1 MCGRFSLISDLSA
14 LQLRFDFENPVTDY
28 APRFNIAPT
37 QNVLTVRWE
46 DGHNVAEHMR
56 WGLIP
61 SWAKDMSIG
70 NRAINARAETLTE
83 RPMFRTP
90 LRRRR
95 CLILADGFYE
105 WLRQGKARQPMR
117 ILLTTGEPFAFA
129 GLWESWTNPEGETIH
144 SCTIIT
150 TTPNDVMRP
159 IHDKMPVILL
169 PEHEDAW
176 LDHSMQDASV
186 LSELLIPYP
195 PDTMEAYPVA
205 TLVNSPANDTPDVIV
220 RAG

>member
-1 MCGRFSLISDLSA
+1 MCGRFSLISDLSE
-14 LQLRFDFENPVTDY
+14 LQLRFDFENPLTDY
-28 APRFNIAPT
+28 ALRYNIAPT
-37 QNVLTVRWE
+37 QFVLTVRPE
-46 DGHNVAEHMR
+46 DGRNVAENMR

-70 NRAINARAETLTE
+70 NRAINARAETLGE
-83 RPMFRTP
+83 RPMFRTA

-105 WLRQGKARQPMR
+105 WTGRGKARQPMR
-117 ILLTTGEPFAFA
+117 ILLKTGEPFAFA

-159 IHDKMPVILL
+159 IHDRMPVILR
-169 PEHEDAW
+169 PQDESAW
-176 LDHSMQDASV
+176 LDHMNEDASA
-186 LSELLIPYP
+186 LQSLLTPYP
-195 PDTMEAYPVA
+195 PDMMDAYPVS
-205 TLVNSPANDTPDVIV
+205 TLVNSPANDTPDVII
-220 RAG
+220 RAV

>member
-1 MCGRFSLISDLSA
+1 MCGRYSLISDISA
-14 LQLRFDFENPVTDY
+14 LQVRFDFDPPVTEHTSRY
-28 APRFNIAPT
+28 NIAPT
-37 QNVLTVRWE
+37 QNVLTVRSE

-70 NRAINARAETLTE
+70 NRAINARAETLAE
-83 RPMFRTP
+83 RPMFRTA

-105 WLRQGKARQPMR
+105 WIRQGKARQPMR

-129 GLWESWTNPEGETIH
+129 GLWETWTNPDGETIH
-144 SCTIIT
+144 SCTIVT
-150 TTPNDVMRP
+150 TAPNDIMRP
-159 IHDKMPVILL
+159 IHDRMPAILL
-169 PEHEDAW
+169 PEHEPTW
-176 LDHSMQDASV
+176 LDQSIEDASAINNF
-186 LSELLIPYP
+186 LLPYP
-195 PDTMEAYPVA
+195 PEIMEAYPVA
-205 TLVNSPANDTPDVIV
+205 PLVNSPANDTPDVII